1 MSVATT
7 YALPDTAYRPAEE
20 QPELQPNAWMA
31 RAVAAY
37 MQRYDEANLRAT
49 LARQVRLLTDKL
61 PADEQIWVD
70 LTNRAASV
78 SVDGMLFR
86 LEQGELMLM
95 RPCAHCGVGQL
106 ASAPLRSIADLGHAL
121 AIWEPLHHDCRPEDL
136 VDEA

>member
-1 MSVATT
+1 MSVGATYT
-7 YALPDTAYRPAEE
+7 LPELTYRPVEE
-20 QPELQPNAWMA
+20 RHDQEPNAWMA

-49 LARQVRLLTDKL
+49 LARQVRLLTDTL

-70 LTNRAASV
+70 LASRAASV

-86 LEQGELMLM
+86 LEHGQLMLM

-106 ASAPLRSIADLGHAL
+106 ASAPLRSVADLGHAL
-121 AIWEPLHHDCRPEDL
+121 AVWEPLHDDCRPEDPA
-136 VDEA
+136 E